1 MNSIAV
7 LNEVYKICLMHKKML
22 TAMCES
28 NELYMYCM
36 GAFFVLVI
44 IIVISK

>member
-28 NELYMYCM
+28 NELYM

-44 IIVISK
+44 IIIVASK